1 MSKNFMKNGKWID
14 NPNTIKVTLCT
25 CGNKYIKTR
34 PQQKQCLRC
43 MAQVKETLL
52 GR

>member
-14 NPNTIKVTLCT
+14 NPNKPDIRECT

-34 PQQKQCLRC
+34 KEQRVCLRC
-43 MAQVKETLL
+43 LVAQEK
-52 GR
+52 

>member
-14 NPNTIKVTLCT
+14 NPNTVQIVKCE

-34 PQQKQCLRC
+34 DGQTSCLSC
-43 MAQVKETLL
+43 LAKVKR
-52 GR
+52 G

>member
-14 NPNTIKVTLCT
+14 NPNQPAVVVCT

-34 PQQKQCLRC
+34 KEQTVCLRC
-43 MAQVKETLL
+43 LSAVAK
-52 GR
+52 

>member
-14 NPNTIKVTLCT
+14 NPNQIVVVLCQ

-34 PQQKQCLRC
+34 KEQIVCLRC
-43 MAQVKETLL
+43 VSAVTKK
-52 GR
+52 

>member
-14 NPNTIKVTLCT
+14 NPKAPSVVLCP

-34 PQQKQCLRC
+34 EGQRACLRC
-43 MAQVKETLL
+43 MSLTRVK
-52 GR
+52 

>member
-1 MSKNFMKNGKWID
+1 MKTFQHNGKWTEKAT
-14 NPNTIKVTLCT
+14 PTVVLLCA

-34 PQQKQCLRC
+34 LEQTVCIRC
-43 MAQVKETLL
+43 IAKRA